1 MKARMRYFLAACGI
15 LVMSVSALHAAETE
29 STWEPNYLET
39 ARSYC
44 ARQVE
49 MLLEAE
55 EQGSKLLADAKIEW
69 DPALPENQ
77 HRAFNKFGAWALV
90 SSVQVAQLTIYMVA
104 IDERKPVSEQ
114 LVNANWSL
122 LELSDCLW
130 LSQEERDLIEEL
142 VLSTPMDEAGEGP
155 SSSSVDVVLGPLDQ
169 AECFRWR
176 EASGR
181 ILEIAPESEGAKT
194 RMYEILVD
202 TIGQCEEKFEMPFE
216 RKF

>member
-1 MKARMRYFLAACGI
+1 MRYSLAACGI

-44 ARQVE
+44 APQIE

-55 EQGSKLLADAKIEW
+55 EQGPKLLADAKIEW

-77 HRAFNKFGAWALV
+77 HRAFNKFGAWAIV
-90 SSVQVAQLTIYMVA
+90 GSVQVAQLTTYMVA
-104 IDERKPVSEQ
+104 INESKPVSEQ
-114 LVNANWSL
+114 LVNANWAL

-142 VLSTPMDEAGEGP
+142 MLSTPMDEAGEGP
-155 SSSSVDVVLGPLDQ
+155 SYSSEDVDVVLGPLDQ

-181 ILEIAPESEGAKT
+181 ILEISPESEGAKT
-194 RMYEILVD
+194 RMHEILVD
-202 TIGQCEEKFEMPFE
+202 TVGQCEEKFEMPFE
-216 RKF
+216 RNF